1 VTGSYLTDEEGVNV
15 FRFRKVSPA
24 DKGRVLEISSKIWE
38 GHDFIQHVFD
48 HWVSDAEGEFTIG
61 EKDGDVIGFAKYT
74 KHSDSEA
81 WFEGIRVDEK
91 YAGQG
96 FGKAITQYFISRAKA
111 EAVDTIRLCTEI
123 ESRESIKIVESLG
136 FKKDG
141 YFTYGY
147 KELDKEAKEPDV
159 SKTVINIMS
168 TATAWDLIT
177 RGNSYYM
184 SNGYISYGWTFKK
197 AAYDLIDRL
206 VKDNCVYG
214 VLLDGKVNSVMVL
227 TEDSHMNMRLNIGF
241 IDGDMGS
248 MKKLVDFAEQ
258 QAISRGMKYCE
269 IMAPIDERLIN
280 VLELSNFEFLN
291 EQYKQ
296 FNVLVYYMK
305 ILG

>member
-1 VTGSYLTDEEGVNV
+1 VTGSYLTEEEGVNV
-15 FRFRKVSPA
+15 FRFRKVSQA

-48 HWVSDAEGEFTIG
+48 RWVSDAEGEFTIG

-81 WFEGIRVDEK
+81 WFESIRVDEK

-111 EAVDTIRLCTEI
+111 EAVDTIRLCTETASKECI
-123 ESRESIKIVESLG
+123 RIVESLG

-147 KELDKEAKEPDV
+147 KELGKDTKEPDV
-159 SKTVINIMS
+159 SKTVISIMS

-184 SNGYISYGWTFKK
+184 SNGYISYGWVFKK
-197 AAYDLIDRL
+197 ATYDLIDKL

-214 VLLDGKVNSVMVL
+214 VLQNGKVNSVMVL
-227 TEDSHMNMRLNIGF
+227 TEDSHMDGGLNIGF

-248 MKKLVDFAEQ
+248 MKMLVDFAEQ
-258 QAISRGMKYCE
+258 QAINRGMKYYE
-269 IMAPIDERLIN
+269 IMAPIDERIIN
-280 VLELSNFEFLN
+280 VLEMSNFKFLS
-291 EQYKQ
+291 EKYKQ
-296 FNVLVYYMK
+296 FNVLVYSMK
-305 ILG
+305 LI

>member
-1 VTGSYLTDEEGVNV
+1 MY
-15 FRFRKVSPA
+15 RFRKVTQS
-24 DKGRVLEISSKIWE
+24 DKERVLEISSRIWE

-48 HWVSDAEGEFTIG
+48 HWVSDVEGEFTIG
-61 EKDGDVIGFAKYT
+61 EKDETVIGFAKYT

-111 EAVDTIRLCTEI
+111 EGVDTIRLCAET
-123 ESRESIKIVESLG
+123 SCKESIRIVESLG
-136 FKKDG
+136 FKRDG

-147 KELDKEAKEPDV
+147 KELGKDTKEPYV

-197 AAYDLIDRL
+197 AAYDLVDKL
-206 VKDNCVYG
+206 VKDKCVYG
-214 VLLDGKVNSVMVL
+214 VLLDGKVNSVMIL
-227 TEDSHMNMRLNIGF
+227 TEDSHRDGGLNIGF

-258 QAISRGMKYCE
+258 QAINRGMEYYE
-269 IMAPIDERLIN
+269 IMAPIDERLVN
-280 VLELSNFEFLN
+280 VLELSNFEFLSKK
-291 EQYKQ
+291 YKEV
-296 FNVLVYYMK
+296 NVLVYCMK
-305 ILG
+305 LLG